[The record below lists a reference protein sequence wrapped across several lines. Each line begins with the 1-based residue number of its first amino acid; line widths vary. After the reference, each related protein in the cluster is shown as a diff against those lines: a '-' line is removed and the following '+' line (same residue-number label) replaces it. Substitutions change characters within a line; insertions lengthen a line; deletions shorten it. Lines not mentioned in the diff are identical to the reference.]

1 MQSNCYEAIP
11 LLNLHTESTPQRI
24 LSGIIPPFVTYL
36 TKAKESESM
45 IDVNQLRKGVTFEL
59 DGNLYKVLDY
69 SHNKTGRGNANI
81 RVKARNLQTG
91 ANIERTFSS
100 GQSVQDVSLDFHN
113 VAYLYTDG
121 EFYHFIDNETFEQ
134 PAIKSEMLGDDALY
148 LKEGM
153 EVKLTFYRGQPLDV
167 ELPSSVEL
175 KVVEAETAIRGDTA
189 TGVTKKVRT
198 ETGLEVNCPQFVKV
212 GDVIRVNT
220 ETGEY
225 VTRV

>member
-1 MQSNCYEAIP
+1 
-11 LLNLHTESTPQRI
+11 
-24 LSGIIPPFVTYL
+24 
-36 TKAKESESM
+36 M
-45 IDVNQLRKGVTFEL
+45 IDVNELRKGVTFEL

-91 ANIERTFSS
+91 SNIERTFSS
-100 GQSVQDVSLDFHN
+100 GQSVQDVRLDFHN
-113 VAYLYTDG
+113 VSYLYTDG
-121 EFYHFIDNETFEQ
+121 DFYHFMDNETFEQ
-134 PAIKSEMLGDDALY
+134 PAIKSDLLGDNALY

-153 EVKLTFYRGQPLDV
+153 EVKLTFYKDAALDI
-167 ELPSSVEL
+167 EIPGSVDL

-189 TGVTKKVRT
+189 TGVNKKVKT